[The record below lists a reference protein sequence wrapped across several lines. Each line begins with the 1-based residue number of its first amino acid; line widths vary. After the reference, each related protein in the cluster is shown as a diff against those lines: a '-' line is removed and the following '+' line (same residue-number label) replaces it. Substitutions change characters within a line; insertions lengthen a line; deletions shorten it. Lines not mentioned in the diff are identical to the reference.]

1 MVFQICRRHRWHF
14 VLFFKMLHLFFFVWI
29 HNHLHIKLHISVTA
43 VQVFQKLHCGH
54 LHGPCQRAKVFGVYC
69 ASYAVHD
76 LHCTNSVFNCRLNFW
91 GETGSLFLAH
101 SCLAL
106 VKISSHICWSFIV
119 LMTQWFLD
127 RVLTYIQ
134 RLDSRIWMIQWTNS
148 PVNSSRITKK
158 EQKKTQKLHSLPLFE
173 KRKSMFFVK
182 ENQLHD

>member
-1 MVFQICRRHRWHF
+1 MVHASELQYLVFTVHHMQCTTF
-14 VLFFKMLHLFFFVWI
+14 
-29 HNHLHIKLHISVTA
+29 TA
-43 VQVFQKLHCGH
+43 PIQSLT
-54 LHGPCQRAKVFGVYC
+54 ADSIFG
-69 ASYAVHD
+69 
-76 LHCTNSVFNCRLNFW
+76 

-119 LMTQWFLD
+119 LMTRWFLD

-148 PVNSSRITKK
+148 PLNSSRITKK

-173 KRKSMFFVK
+173 KRKSMCFFLKKINYMIRALGSIYRLFDIYVLSRQFESRFVQK
-182 ENQLHD
+182 AKN

>member
-76 LHCTNSVFNCRLNFW
+76 LHCTNSVFNCRLNFLGGNW
-91 GETGSLFLAH
+91 IAVFSSFMLGTGQDFISHMLVIYCVNDSVIPWQSVNLHTETGFKDLN
-101 SCLAL
+101 
-106 VKISSHICWSFIV
+106 
-119 LMTQWFLD
+119 D
-127 RVLTYIQ
+127 
-134 RLDSRIWMIQWTNS
+134 
-148 PVNSSRITKK
+148 PVN
-158 EQKKTQKLHSLPLFE
+158 KLTCELL
-173 KRKSMFFVK
+173 
-182 ENQLHD
+182 